1 MKSRLI
7 QYPDGRD
14 ALGGAIVSLYQNGG
28 YDERK
33 DNENDTSINPR
44 FSKT

>member
-28 YDERK
+28 YDE
-33 DNENDTSINPR
+33 P
-44 FSKT
+44 